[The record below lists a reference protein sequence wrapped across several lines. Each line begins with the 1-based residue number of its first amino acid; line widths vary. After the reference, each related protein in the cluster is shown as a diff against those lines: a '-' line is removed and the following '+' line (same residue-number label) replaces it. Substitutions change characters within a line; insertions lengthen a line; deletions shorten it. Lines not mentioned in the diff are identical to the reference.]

1 MGFAQLYRLP
11 FMVGKQLTHPGFI
24 GKDYFDGTLSAKDKV
39 LDGLV
44 KVNVPS
50 QYGLLFWLLKSIL

>member
-1 MGFAQLYRLP
+1 MGFAQFYRLP
-11 FMVGKQLTHPGFI
+11 FMIVKPLTHPDFI
-24 GKDYFDGTLSAKDKV
+24 GKDYFDGTLSTKDKL

-50 QYGLLFWLLKSIL
+50 QYGLLFWLLNSIL